1 MGSIDKNREVK
12 KRGGKRGDY
21 ADKKEEGGVRQK
33 GEGLIMKKGEGE

>member
-21 ADKKEEGGVRQK
+21 ADKKEEGG
-33 GEGLIMKKGEGE
+33 G